1 MVQWN
6 WKVEIEREQAKQQ
19 TDREVVDRHNWM
31 CMVWM
36 EGLYINV
43 NDKFCDQWGEI
54 MDWDF
59 LLSVPLTLGMEQVK

>member
-1 MVQWN
+1 
-6 WKVEIEREQAKQQ
+6 
-19 TDREVVDRHNWM
+19 
-31 CMVWM
+31 MVWM

-59 LLSVPLTLGMEQVK
+59 FLSVPLTLGMEQEK